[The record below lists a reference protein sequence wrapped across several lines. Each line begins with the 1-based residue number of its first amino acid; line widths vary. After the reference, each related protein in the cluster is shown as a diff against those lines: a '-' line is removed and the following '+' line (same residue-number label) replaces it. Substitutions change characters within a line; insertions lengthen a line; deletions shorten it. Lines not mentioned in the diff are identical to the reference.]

1 MIGGCSSVCFW
12 SWTPC
17 VDYVIVFTGI
27 AGGAKARLLAATPLL
42 MVLQIILLPV
52 YLWLFAGAE
61 AVRHIEPGPFV
72 EAFVIIILI
81 PLAAAAGIQ
90 AVARRHRGGRRVE
103 RGMAAARGSMCP
115 TLARSSSAE
124 LPETRS

>member
-1 MIGGCSSVCFW
+1 MLLVLL
-12 SWTPC
+12 TPC

-42 MVLQIILLPV
+42 MVLQVILRPV
-52 YLWLFAGAE
+52 YLWLFAGVE
-61 AVRHIEPGPFV
+61 AVRHIKPGPFV

-81 PLAAAAGIQ
+81 PLAAAASVQ

-103 RGMAAARGSMCP
+103 RGMAAAMVPS
-115 TLARSSSAE
+115 
-124 LPETRS
+124 